1 MQEKRQKRTIRP
13 ETAAVMATD
22 RVLWSGR
29 GFADVHSAFK
39 FDTDNNS
46 KVLKRV
52 KTKERFILCECMIT
66 VI

>member
-1 MQEKRQKRTIRP
+1 
-13 ETAAVMATD
+13 MATD